1 MRLAMM
7 TKTRRIALVSATV
20 AAALVAAAPVSA
32 QRASLAD
39 RVAVLEQRAAD
50 NQANVQLL
58 NQVNLLKSEV
68 TSLRSQVEELQHAL
82 DQLRQTSRSQYL
94 DLDGRLNR
102 MEGGAP
108 AGPAIDA
115 APVLDASPDDGSALA
130 SDMPLAAPA
139 PGPAVAAEDRPPT
152 VYGDRGTLAQGEG
165 EREAYDA
172 AFEALKAGQYAESA
186 RLFQSFLGRYPGG
199 SYAPNALYWL
209 GESYYVTQNYPLA
222 QEQFQAL
229 LDRYPT
235 HDKAPGALLKV
246 GLSQYGLQDMEAA
259 ERTLQDVVSRYPG
272 SDAARTAADR
282 LGAIQL
288 GRLR

>member
-1 MRLAMM
+1 MM
-7 TKTRRIALVSATV
+7 TRTRRIALVSATV
-20 AAALVAAAPVSA
+20 AAALVAAAPAWA

-39 RVAVLEQRAAD
+39 RVALLEQRAAD
-50 NQANVQLL
+50 TQAHVQLL
-58 NQVNLLKSEV
+58 NQVNLLKTEV
-68 TSLRSQVEELQHAL
+68 TTLRSQVEELQHTL

-102 MEGGAP
+102 LEGGAP
-108 AGPAIDA
+108 ASPPIDA
-115 APVLDASPDDGSALA
+115 APVLDASPDAGSASI
-130 SDMPLAAPA
+130 SDGPTPA
-139 PGPAVAAEDRPPT
+139 TGSAPAVAAEDRPPS
-152 VYGDRGTLAQGEG
+152 VYGDRGTLAQAEG

-172 AFEALKAGQYAESA
+172 AFDALKSGQYAESA

-246 GLSQYGLQDMEAA
+246 GLSQYGLQDLDGA

>member
-1 MRLAMM
+1 MRQAMM
-7 TKTRRIALVSATV
+7 TTTRRIALVSATF

-115 APVLDASPDDGSALA
+115 APVLDASPDDGSASA
-130 SDMPLAAPA
+130 SDVPLAAPA

-209 GESYYVTQNYPLA
+209 GESYYVTQKYPLA